1 MWIRLPSTPDEPTM
15 WGPHLGQPILVMGN
29 PRGRPRVAVIVLH
42 GRGET
47 AMAALW
53 LHWQLTCPDAI
64 FVAPQAAHGS
74 WYPGT
79 FTMPPESNE
88 PYLSSGLAL
97 LAQIQHRLAAIGLP
111 PERTIWLGFSQGG
124 CLALEYVV
132 RHPRRYGGVAALS
145 SGLMGARRAA
155 GDSGGSLAG
164 TPVFLGCSE
173 ADFHVPR
180 SRVERTAQVLQ
191 EMGGAVRLRLYPGL
205 DHAVNQD
212 ELREIRR
219 MVDRCR
225 TSDRVGDV

>member
-29 PRGRPRVAVIVLH
+29 PRGRPRVAVIGLH

-53 LHWQLTCPDAI
+53 LHRQLACPDVL

-79 FTMPPESNE
+79 FTLSSESNE

-97 LAQIQHRLAAIGLP
+97 LARIQHRLAAIGLP

-132 RHPRRYGGVAALS
+132 RHPRRYGGVVALS
-145 SGLMGARRAA
+145 SGLMGRWRTAR
-155 GDSGGSLAG
+155 GSGRSLAG
-164 TPVFLGCSE
+164 TPVFLGCSQ

-180 SRVERTAQVLQ
+180 RHVERTAQVLR

-205 DHAVNQD
+205 DHAVNRD
-212 ELREIRR
+212 EIREIRG
-219 MVDRCR
+219 MVDRLRASARAGCA
-225 TSDRVGDV
+225 

>member
-1 MWIRLPSTPDEPTM
+1 MWICLPSTPDEPTL

-29 PRGRPRVAVIVLH
+29 PRRPPRAAVIGLH

-53 LHWQLTCPDAI
+53 LHRQLACPDVI

-79 FTMPPESNE
+79 FTMSPESNE
-88 PYLSSGLAL
+88 PYLSSALAL
-97 LAQIQHRLAAIGLP
+97 LARIQHRLAAIGLP
-111 PERTIWLGFSQGG
+111 PERTVWLGFSQGG
-124 CLALEYVV
+124 CLVLEYVV

-145 SGLMGARRAA
+145 SGLMGTRETA
-155 GDSGGSLAG
+155 GGSLAG
-164 TPVFLGCSE
+164 TPVFLGCSQ

-180 SRVERTAQVLQ
+180 RHVERTAQVLR

-205 DHAVNQD
+205 DHAVNRD
-212 ELREIRR
+212 EIREIRG
-219 MVDRCR
+219 MVDRLR
-225 TSDRVGDV
+225 ASEGAGGA